1 MARKKNLERAIVLG
15 LILSTSI
22 YTYTMAAEVTT
33 KEFTEGKY
41 ADGSP
46 IYGIIVDDDIINVS
60 ESTIINATNNN
71 EWFNP
76 KQKINVV
83 GNKDLTFNNLWLQ
96 DANIQSDGNII
107 INSGT
112 GTAIWMGGSIKADK
126 LVLNSSTGSGIS
138 TYNYVDGT
146 IKDVILDVNNLVI
159 NSGNNGIVTQN
170 ETNNKVS
177 VIIDDTQSVDIF
189 SSGNYAI
196 HTVSNG
202 SVYIRSERAGSIIN
216 AMGFNG
222 VSHTTSGE
230 TILKA
235 DNINIGAKDYYGVA
249 ATNGKLEIIAKEN
262 VVIRDIIDKNGKYT
276 GDFVTQ
282 AAEARDG
289 KLIISAGNN
298 TTIIGNEGVYTNRD
312 YSDGSISITAGQTN
326 TILASTNTLQAAG
339 GNITVSAK
347 NNFIKADADVKK

>member
-312 YSDGSISITAGQTN
+312 YSDGSI
-326 TILASTNTLQAAG
+326 
-339 GNITVSAK
+339 
-347 NNFIKADADVKK
+347 